1 VYDDKGVLISAS
13 QWNLGT
19 GFKATIILVKNNSS
33 STQVIFLIKK
43 AVT

>member
-33 STQVIFLIKK
+33 STLIFLIKK
-43 AVT
+43 DLL